1 MASKV
6 YSIEKGESWNSLK
19 AKIFK
24 VFSDPNRLRIIE
36 LIAEEE
42 LNVSEI
48 VRRLNMKQSTVSQH
62 LRILKDCGLV
72 STRRNGKEVY
82 YKIKSE
88 RIKELLKLGD
98 EILVEIVE
106 SFVSCT
112 CE

>member
-62 LRILKDCGLV
+62 LRILKDCGIV
-72 STRRNGKEVY
+72 TTRRNGKEVY

-88 RIKELLKLGD
+88 RIKEILKLGD
-98 EILVEIVE
+98 KILMEIIE
-106 SFVSCT
+106 SFASCT

>member
-72 STRRNGKEVY
+72 STRRNGKEIY
-82 YKIKSE
+82 YKIKSKK
-88 RIKELLKLGD
+88 IKELLSIGD

-112 CE
+112 CD